1 MPLLSTFDAV
11 SSRLARLAFG
21 LLLGTSLAISAPI
34 AFAQQR
40 PGGQSQQEGGQATG
54 QGGGQGSGQ
63 GIGQASA
70 QGGQERRGGGDGEA
84 ARPGQPDAR
93 KFPAEATTRHT
104 LDIGGKSLA
113 FTATLGS
120 VPLFDGEGGP
130 LLAEIGFVAFRL
142 DGADPTTRP
151 LTFAVN
157 GGPGAAS
164 AYLNLGTM
172 GPWRLPLPTL
182 SPSDMPATVPN
193 AESWLPFTDLVFL
206 DPVGAG
212 YSWTNKTGDEA
223 RRRFWSVD
231 SDIATLAVSIRKWVE
246 KENRQV
252 SPKFLVGESYGG
264 FRVPKLAR
272 ALQGEQGV
280 GIRGIVMVSPV
291 LDFAW
296 RFQNRHTPMRWVT
309 ELPSMAAALREGKS
323 AAPSS
328 GKSPGG
334 REALADVEAYAAGEY
349 MADLLKGPRD
359 PAAMDRIVGKVAG
372 FTGLDADLVRRLGGR
387 INSGTFLRERY
398 RGEQRIGSAY
408 DAGVTGLDP
417 DPAAAFSRNEDPILD
432 AIDAPLSAAMTDL
445 YRRLGWRIDRPYRL
459 LNREVGNQWM
469 WGNRRSAPNAL
480 DDLRTALAL
489 DGRMRSLVVHGA
501 TDLVTPY
508 FESKLLLDQLPALG
522 GPDRYE
528 LKVYPGGHMFYTRD
542 EARAAFRDDAA
553 KLYRAATEQVGP

>member
-54 QGGGQGSGQ
+54 RGGGQGSGQ

-142 DGADPTTRP
+142 EGADPTTRP

-246 KENRQV
+246 RKTGR
-252 SPKFLVGESYGG
+252 SPPNSSS
-264 FRVPKLAR
+264 AR
-272 ALQGEQGV
+272 AMAGFV
-280 GIRGIVMVSPV
+280 CPSSRAPCRASRVSV
-291 LDFAW
+291 
-296 RFQNRHTPMRWVT
+296 
-309 ELPSMAAALREGKS
+309 SAAL
-323 AAPSS
+323 
-328 GKSPGG
+328 
-334 REALADVEAYAAGEY
+334 
-349 MADLLKGPRD
+349 
-359 PAAMDRIVGKVAG
+359 
-372 FTGLDADLVRRLGGR
+372 
-387 INSGTFLRERY
+387 
-398 RGEQRIGSAY
+398 
-408 DAGVTGLDP
+408 
-417 DPAAAFSRNEDPILD
+417 
-432 AIDAPLSAAMTDL
+432 
-445 YRRLGWRIDRPYRL
+445 
-459 LNREVGNQWM
+459 
-469 WGNRRSAPNAL
+469 
-480 DDLRTALAL
+480 
-489 DGRMRSLVVHGA
+489 
-501 TDLVTPY
+501 
-508 FESKLLLDQLPALG
+508 
-522 GPDRYE
+522 
-528 LKVYPGGHMFYTRD
+528 
-542 EARAAFRDDAA
+542 
-553 KLYRAATEQVGP
+553 